1 MTRYER
7 LSSVGDSENEC
18 LIPYSTPYPSEDGLA
33 SSSIPP
39 SSLSSL
45 LTATRRPSLVQ
56 RILQNSRGVWS
67 LRATSHRSTHVK
79 ALRLLWCLA
88 LLSGEHVIYWAMIRR
103 CSWPENGHWNTA
115 HDSLQDRYRI
125 VLIADPQLTDWYS
138 YKQTGWLLTLVQ
150 TYTDLFMRR
159 SFSKLH
165 QALKPDAVLFLGDL
179 NDGGRDTVDEAV
191 RAQNRGRFM
200 EHVFQSENTAW
211 NQEPIVVDAAD
222 IDTQAS
228 KEEGEGLL
236 DNSQESTNNRVI
248 QESVS
253 RPTYLAN
260 KDIPSTAQER
270 EAARRA
276 GKSVRLYVAGNHD
289 VGYGNDLISKMALRF
304 KRDYGAL
311 NYEIRLGNHSVVVL
325 DTLSLSAEDPIIRN
339 EAQMFLNQIGQETPT
354 LPRILFTHIPL
365 YRLDTTYCGQQ
376 RESSRLILDQGGF
389 QYQNMLNPVL
399 SREILDKI
407 KPDMVFSGDDH
418 DWCEIGH
425 IVNRGELSS
434 GAYGAGD
441 RSERLSLAPEVTL
454 PTFSFAQGI
463 LQPGFVML
471 SLYNPNSLAG
481 NNFAAVPSSST
492 GLPAAIVADS
502 SSGYLARPSGAS
514 TFEYEECM
522 LPNQLRIYFVYI
534 GLFALS
540 VGWILFE
547 RYRWMAR
554 GEFSKTLHFMTE
566 TLMIHDEEKWV
577 EMETE
582 SLGSTTATKMSSS
595 SPSGKR
601 LSEDDEFE
609 IRIEKES
616 DPLRPLPPNGSPRV
630 APWATPSPQTQSNRD
645 DMSGTMRRS
654 RSKGG
659 GASPSFLA
667 TQSLAP
673 PFFELSPSQS
683 TSPLLSSLF
692 WKTVGWDLGHVVMVA
707 VPVYAI
713 LFLCSML

>member
-7 LSSVGDSENEC
+7 LSSVGDSEHER
-18 LIPYSTPYPSEDGLA
+18 LISNSTPSSSEDDLVY
-33 SSSIPP
+33 SSI
-39 SSLSSL
+39 S
-45 LTATRRPSLVQ
+45 TRRPSLAQ
-56 RILQNSRGVWS
+56 RILQNFRGVWS

-88 LLSGEHVIYWAMIRR
+88 LLSGEHVIYWVLIRR
-103 CSWPENGHWNTA
+103 CSWPENVHWNTA

-125 VLIADPQLTDWYS
+125 AIIADPQLTDWYS

-165 QALKPDAVLFLGDL
+165 QTLKPDAVLFLGDL

-200 EHVFQSENTAW
+200 ERVFQSEYTAW
-211 NQEPIVVDAAD
+211 NQEPVVVDAAA
-222 IDTQAS
+222 DTDTHKG
-228 KEEGEGLL
+228 KEVDEGLL
-236 DNSQESTNNRVI
+236 DNSEESTNNNRVI
-248 QESVS
+248 SQESVS
-253 RPTYLAN
+253 RPTYLVN
-260 KDIPSTAQER
+260 KDIPSTVQER

-289 VGYGNDLISKMALRF
+289 VGYGNNLIRKMALRF
-304 KRDYGAL
+304 KRDFGAL
-311 NYEIRLGNHSVVVL
+311 NYEIQLGNHSVVVL
-325 DTLSLSAEDPIIRN
+325 DTLSLSAEDPMIRN
-339 EAQMFLNQIGQETPT
+339 EAQMFLDQIGQETPT
-354 LPRILFTHIPL
+354 LPRILFTHVPL
-365 YRLDTTYCGQQ
+365 YRLDTTYCGQE
-376 RESSRLILDQGGF
+376 RESSRLIINEGGF
-389 QYQNMLNPVL
+389 QYHNMVNATL

-425 IVNRGELSS
+425 IVNRGEPSS

-441 RSERLSLAPEVTL
+441 KSERLSLAPELTV
-454 PTFSFAQGI
+454 PTFSFAQGV

-502 SSGYLARPSGAS
+502 SSGYLARPSVAG
-514 TFEYEECM
+514 TFEYDACM

-534 GLFALS
+534 GLFVLS
-540 VGWILFE
+540 MGWILFE

-566 TLMIHDEEKWV
+566 TPTIHDEEKWAG
-577 EMETE
+577 METE
-582 SLGSTTATKMSSS
+582 SLGSTTATKMCSSS
-595 SPSGKR
+595 SLSGKR
-601 LSEDDEFE
+601 PNEDEAFE
-609 IRIEKES
+609 IRIEKELDS
-616 DPLRPLPPNGSPRV
+616 LRPLPPNASPRV
-630 APWATPSPQTQSNRD
+630 APWTPSPQMQSDRD
-645 DMSGTMRRS
+645 DVSGTMRRS
-654 RSKGG
+654 RNKVG
-659 GASPSFLA
+659 GASPSFPA

-673 PFFELSPSQS
+673 PFFELSPSPS

-707 VPVYAI
+707 IPVYAI

>member
-7 LSSVGDSENEC
+7 LCTVGDSEQEH
-18 LIPYSTPYPSEDGLA
+18 STLFSSEVDV

-39 SSLSSL
+39 SSLPSL
-45 LTATRRPSLVQ
+45 STISTRHTSLVQ
-56 RILQNSRGVWS
+56 RILQNFRGVWS

-88 LLSGEHVIYWAMIRR
+88 LLSGEHVVYWALIRR
-103 CSWPENGHWNTA
+103 CSWPENVHWNTA
-115 HDSLQDRYRI
+115 HDSLRDRYRI
-125 VLIADPQLTDWYS
+125 AIIADPQLTDWYS

-159 SFSKLH
+159 SFWKLH
-165 QALKPDAVLFLGDL
+165 QTLKPDAVLFLGDL

-191 RAQNRGRFM
+191 WAQNRGRFM
-200 EHVFQSENTAW
+200 ERVFQSEYTAW
-211 NQEPIVVDAAD
+211 NLDPVVVDAAAAD
-222 IDTQAS
+222 IDTHKG
-228 KEEGEGLL
+228 KEEDEGQL
-236 DNSQESTNNRVI
+236 DNS

-253 RPTYLAN
+253 RPTYLVDKN
-260 KDIPSTAQER
+260 IPSTAQER

-289 VGYGNDLISKMALRF
+289 VGYGNDLIRKMALRF
-304 KRDYGAL
+304 KRNYGAL

-325 DTLSLSAEDPIIRN
+325 DTLSLSADDPMIRN
-339 EAQMFLNQIGQETPT
+339 EAQMFLDQIGQETPT
-354 LPRILFTHIPL
+354 LPRILFTHVPL
-365 YRLDTTYCGQQ
+365 YRLDTTYCGQE
-376 RESSRLILDQGGF
+376 RESSRLIINEGGF
-389 QYQNMLNPVL
+389 QYWNMVNVAL

-425 IVNRGELSS
+425 TVNRGEPSS
-434 GAYGAGD
+434 RSYGVTD
-441 RSERLSLAPEVTL
+441 NSERLSLAPELTV
-454 PTFSFAQGI
+454 PTFSFAQGV

-481 NNFAAVPSSST
+481 NNFAAVPSSSV

-502 SSGYLARPSGAS
+502 SSGYLARPSGVS
-514 TFEYEECM
+514 TFEYDECM

-534 GLFALS
+534 GLFVLS

-554 GEFSKTLHFMTE
+554 GEFSKTLNFMTE
-566 TLMIHDEEKWV
+566 TPTVHDEEKWAG
-577 EMETE
+577 METE
-582 SLGSTTATKMSSS
+582 PLGSTTATKMSSS
-595 SPSGKR
+595 SSPSGKR
-601 LSEDDEFE
+601 PSEDDAFE
-609 IRIEKES
+609 IRIENEL
-616 DPLRPLPPNGSPRV
+616 DPLRPLPPNGPPRV
-630 APWATPSPQTQSNRD
+630 ASWTTPSTQMQSNRD
-645 DMSGTMRRS
+645 DVSGTMRRS
-654 RSKGG
+654 RNKVGG
-659 GASPSFLA
+659 SSPSFSA
-667 TQSLAP
+667 TQSPAP
-673 PFFELSPSQS
+673 PFFELSPSSS

-707 VPVYAI
+707 IPLYAI
-713 LFLCSML
+713 LFICSML